1 MKSRNGATP
10 WGLLAG
16 GLAAFRR
23 AALGRV
29 VHGRAAFGWAAYGLV
44 AGGLVAGGLAVA
56 QPPRNE
62 PLTPTSAALSE
73 PARPVDKLAAMLLD
87 ARTAHGKLRDYT
99 ATFTRQER
107 IGGVLSAEQVA
118 EMKVRLNPVGVYVRF
133 ARPEALAGMEVV
145 YTAAF
150 KDGKMRYR
158 PAGVE
163 GRKGFQKL
171 DLTDTKFL
179 AANRHPVTE
188 WGIGSVIDR
197 VATATAREKSL
208 NNPVEVYTG
217 EYLFAN
223 RNVTRYE
230 ILCRRPHAFRYA
242 ARMLVYVDTETKL
255 PVRFEAYDDP
265 RPGTTA
271 GELIEAYS
279 FTELRFNTGLG
290 ENVFDY

>member
-1 MKSRNGATP
+1 MNLRNGVTP
-10 WGLLAG
+10 WGPPAGGLLTGGLATRCLAARCPLAG
-16 GLAAFRR
+16 GLAAS
-23 AALGRV
+23 V
-29 VHGRAAFGWAAYGLV
+29 LV
-44 AGGLVAGGLAVA
+44 AGGLVACGLAVA

-62 PLTPTSAALSE
+62 PLKPTSATLTE
-73 PARPVDKLAAMLLD
+73 PARPADKLAAMLLD

-107 IGGVLSAEQVA
+107 IGGTLSAEQVA
-118 EMKVRLNPVGVYVRF
+118 EMKVRLNPVGIYVRF
-133 ARPEALAGMEVV
+133 ARPEGLAGMEVV
-145 YTAAF
+145 YSGAF

-158 PAGVE
+158 PAGVA

-171 DLTDTKFL
+171 DLADTKFL

-188 WGIGSVIDR
+188 WGIGSIIDR

-242 ARMLVYVDTETKL
+242 ARMLVYVDAETKL

-290 ENVFDY
+290 ENSFDF